1 MKELISY
8 FLDIRNKG
16 ININEAGKILFPL
29 CLKKIKLNKLF
40 LIIGIFQDNED
51 YKVWKQESLKKL
63 AEGKREKYKSDS
75 NLGIE
80 FFKIIIKQI

>member
-29 CLKKIKLNKLF
+29 CLKKNKT
-40 LIIGIFQDNED
+40 
-51 YKVWKQESLKKL
+51 K
-63 AEGKREKYKSDS
+63 
-75 NLGIE
+75 
-80 FFKIIIKQI
+80 

>member
-1 MKELISY
+1 M
-8 FLDIRNKG
+8 
-16 ININEAGKILFPL
+16 NI
-29 CLKKIKLNKLF
+29 
-40 LIIGIFQDNED
+40 